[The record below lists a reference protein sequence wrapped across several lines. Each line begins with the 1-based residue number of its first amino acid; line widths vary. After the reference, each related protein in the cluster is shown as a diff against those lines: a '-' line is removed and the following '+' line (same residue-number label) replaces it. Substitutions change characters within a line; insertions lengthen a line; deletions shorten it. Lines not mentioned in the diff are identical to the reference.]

1 MCKLNLTGP
10 QRAAANSVQ
19 FGEWFNVKLSGGK
32 WFNVKLSWEFGLT
45 LNDLNL
51 RAPRV
56 SWTLGINLAKTFPAV
71 GPMGG
76 PICLILPLLLLPY
89 TYNIVVPRVKVNL
102 FFKKRILRNQ

>member
-1 MCKLNLTGP
+1 MCKINLTGP

-56 SWTLGINLAKTFPAV
+56 NWTLGINLSKTFPA
-71 GPMGG
+71 GG
-76 PICLILPLLLLPY
+76 STGDPICLILPLLLLPY
-89 TYNIVVPRVKVNL
+89 TYNIVVRNREVNL
-102 FFKKRILRNQ
+102 FFKKRIL

>member
-1 MCKLNLTGP
+1 MCKINLTGP

-56 SWTLGINLAKTFPAV
+56 S
-71 GPMGG
+71 
-76 PICLILPLLLLPY
+76 
-89 TYNIVVPRVKVNL
+89 
-102 FFKKRILRNQ
+102 